1 MKKLKGRKKTHIM
14 SFWVSAIGAAL
25 TGVIVFKIWKVFWM
39 THVIT
44 KRLGI
49 QGVKCPPYSFHSGSL
64 KQVKIMQQQAKLLLL
79 HSSSNDIISRVLPH
93 YHQWSTQYG
102 ETFFYWAGTQP
113 RVYISDPELVKQIL
127 SNRLGLFVKPEA
139 RACIKTLVGK
149 GVSLANGVEWVR
161 RRKILNPAF
170 SMDKLKTMAE
180 VTESMLDEWEIQ
192 AMSAKDNLLNLEM
205 NSEFQKLTAD
215 IIAHTA
221 FGSSYAQG
229 KQAFLA
235 QKHLQ
240 FYCADSLLTTFLPGT
255 HRYIPTPSNIQMW
268 RLDKKVRNSLGNIV
282 KSRLDSDSTTYGD
295 DLLGLLI
302 GSSSYNHKGDEKKLD
317 LNEIIEE
324 CKTFFFAGHET
335 TSNLLTWTIFLLSVH
350 PDWQSRIREEVQT
363 ECVNGVIDNADTL
376 SKLRL
381 VNMVLMEAL
390 RLYSPITELIREAS
404 EDSKV
409 GDVTIPKGACVLIPI
424 TKIHRSKEH
433 WGDDA
438 NDFNPWRFRDGI
450 MKAVKHPSAFL
461 PFGLGARVCIGQNFA
476 MMETKTVLAM
486 VIKRFSF
493 SLSSDYK
500 HAPISYISMQPEFG
514 LPVLVRPLI
523 LPN

>member
-1 MKKLKGRKKTHIM
+1 MVEL
-14 SFWVSAIGAAL
+14 
-25 TGVIVFKIWKVFWM
+25 
-39 THVIT
+39 
-44 KRLGI
+44 
-49 QGVKCPPYSFHSGSL
+49 
-64 KQVKIMQQQAKLLLL
+64 
-79 HSSSNDIISRVLPH
+79 
-93 YHQWSTQYG
+93 STG

-170 SMDKLKTMAE
+170 SMDKLKVSYLNSHFLYVIE
-180 VTESMLDEWEIQ
+180 VS
-192 AMSAKDNLLNLEM
+192 
-205 NSEFQKLTAD
+205 
-215 IIAHTA
+215 HTA

>member
-1 MKKLKGRKKTHIM
+1 
-14 SFWVSAIGAAL
+14 
-25 TGVIVFKIWKVFWM
+25 
-39 THVIT
+39 
-44 KRLGI
+44 
-49 QGVKCPPYSFHSGSL
+49 
-64 KQVKIMQQQAKLLLL
+64 
-79 HSSSNDIISRVLPH
+79 
-93 YHQWSTQYG
+93 
-102 ETFFYWAGTQP
+102 
-113 RVYISDPELVKQIL
+113 
-127 SNRLGLFVKPEA
+127 
-139 RACIKTLVGK
+139 
-149 GVSLANGVEWVR
+149 
-161 RRKILNPAF
+161 
-170 SMDKLKTMAE
+170 
-180 VTESMLDEWEIQ
+180 
-192 AMSAKDNLLNLEM
+192 
-205 NSEFQKLTAD
+205 
-215 IIAHTA
+215 
-221 FGSSYAQG
+221 
-229 KQAFLA
+229 
-235 QKHLQ
+235 
-240 FYCADSLLTTFLPGT
+240 
-255 HRYIPTPSNIQMW
+255 MW

-390 RLYSPITELIREAS
+390 RLYTS